1 MENSRIVPG
10 KVGEAVPAMGEGRCP
25 YLVARLWND

>member
-10 KVGEAVPAMGEGRCP
+10 KVGEAVPAIGEGQRP